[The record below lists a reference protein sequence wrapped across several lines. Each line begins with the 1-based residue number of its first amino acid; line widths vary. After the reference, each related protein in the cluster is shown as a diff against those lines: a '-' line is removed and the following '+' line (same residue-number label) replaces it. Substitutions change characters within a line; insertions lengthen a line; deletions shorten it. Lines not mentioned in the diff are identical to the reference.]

1 MSVDTADRPLTPLR
15 VERALNLNIV
25 VGCLGICWA
34 IALFPQGTIV
44 TLYLSEEL
52 HASFSQI
59 GWIAA
64 ITSLSSLLQLV
75 GVLLFNRLKTRKKL
89 WVACNLVGRS
99 LGLLLAATAFYMAFG
114 GRAQA
119 AAGMVIWASAATM
132 VLANLATVGWW
143 GWMADLVPESR
154 RGHFF
159 GRRQAIMTFAQMIFF
174 VLVAFGLDALRAR
187 GGVGVF
193 GAIFV
198 LGTVMGVTDIAI
210 HSRIPEPARADIP
223 EGRGLRQ
230 AAAQM
235 VEPLRNRNFVL
246 YLLALSLWV
255 FATTIV
261 GPFAAPYLKASP
273 EENGLGLPYSF
284 FAVLNVIASLC
295 GLLTSRAWG
304 VVADRFGNKP
314 IVQITALAHAAFFVY
329 FFLTPDNA
337 FVVLSMATLVSGTL
351 FAGWALATGNMMLG
365 LAPVRNRSSF
375 LAVHAAFVGLGGFL
389 GPRLGGWLGDW
400 AVGYL
405 EYHPWVLPSGQPMA
419 PIHILIAVSWFYCL
433 LVYPIFAAVR
443 EAHAKPVGYVMTR
456 LIGGNLFRTF
466 SSLNTISSN
475 VSAREKAGALRRI
488 GGQSAV
494 LVVEDVLARLDDPD
508 EDVRRE
514 AALALGRIGST
525 EAVDALLERLTDP
538 ESDIKTAAA
547 TALGMIN
554 DPRAF
559 GPLLEALGNADREIR
574 RAAALA
580 LGESRAQDAVA
591 ELRRLLERDPEPRV
605 FVAALRALTMLGDT
619 SAAWD
624 VLPRMRETLNPVLRR
639 ELALSVADL
648 VGTPGEFYRILHEEN
663 RVPGSQVQRLLRRLR
678 RSLCDGLA
686 SKDPRERDRT
696 RRLIDESI
704 AASEAEDRPA
714 LATALWQLFL
724 VLLRHGHGYSAT
736 HDDLALSFAAKT
748 DLRLGIGASLIYQ
761 LRARSREGNNAA
773 LLDLDFLLAA
783 HFLAAESSRR
793 HLPAAAG

>member
-1 MSVDTADRPLTPLR
+1 MSVDTEGHPLTPLR
-15 VERALNLNIV
+15 VERAQNLNIV
-25 VGCLGICWA
+25 AGCLGICWA

-52 HASFSQI
+52 DASFSQI

-64 ITSLSSLLQLV
+64 VTSLSSLLQLA

-89 WVACNLVGRS
+89 WVTCNLVGRS
-99 LGLLLAATAFYMAFG
+99 LGLILAASAFYVAFG

-119 AAGMVIWASAATM
+119 AAGAVIWASAATM
-132 VLANLATVGWW
+132 VLANLAAVGWW

-154 RGHFF
+154 RGQFF
-159 GRRQAIMTFAQMIFF
+159 GRRQAIMTFVQMIFF
-174 VLVAFGLDALRAR
+174 ILVAVGLDALRAR

-198 LGTVMGVTDIAI
+198 LGTLMGVTDIAI
-210 HSRIPEPARADIP
+210 HSRIPEPARADVP
-223 EGRGLRQ
+223 EGRGLRH

-235 VEPLRNRNFVL
+235 IEPLRNRNFVL

-255 FATTIV
+255 FATTIA
-261 GPFAAPYLKASP
+261 GPFIAPYLKASS
-273 EENGLGLPYSF
+273 EQNGLGLPYSF

-295 GLLTSRAWG
+295 GLLTSRPWG

-314 IVQITALAHAAFFVY
+314 IVQITALAHAVLFVY
-329 FFLTPDNA
+329 FFITPGNA
-337 FVVLSMATLVSGTL
+337 YLVLSVATLVSGTL
-351 FAGWALATGNMMLG
+351 VAGWALATGNMMLG
-365 LAPVRNRSSF
+365 LAPVRNRSSY

-389 GPRLGGWLGDW
+389 GPGLGGWLGDW

-405 EYHPWVLPSGQPMA
+405 EHHPWVLPSGQPMA
-419 PIHILIAVSWFYCL
+419 PIHLLIAASWFYCL

-443 EAHAKPVGYVMTR
+443 EPRAKPVGYVMTR
-456 LIGGNLFRTF
+456 LTGGNLFRTF

-475 VSAREKAGALRRI
+475 VSARKKAGALRRI
-488 GGQSAV
+488 GGQSDV

-514 AALALGRIGST
+514 AALALGRIGSA

-547 TALGMIN
+547 AALGMIK
-554 DPRAF
+554 DPRAL
-559 GPLLEALGNADREIR
+559 GPLMEALGNSDREIR

-580 LGESRAQDAVA
+580 LGESRARDAVS
-591 ELRRLLERDPEPRV
+591 ELRRILESDPEPRV
-605 FVAALRALTMLGDT
+605 FVAALRALTMLGET

-624 VLPRMRETLNPVLRR
+624 VLPRMRETRNPVLRR

-648 VGTPGEFYRILHEEN
+648 VGSPGEFYRILHEEN

-678 RSLCDGLA
+678 RCLCDTIG
-686 SKDPRERDRT
+686 SKDPRAREPL
-696 RRLIDESI
+696 RRLIDEGI
-704 AASEAEDRPA
+704 AASESDDRPT
-714 LATALWQLFL
+714 LAAALWKLFL
-724 VLLRHGHGYSAT
+724 TVLRHDYGYDAL

-761 LRARSREGNNAA
+761 LRGRSREGGGDG

-783 HFLAAESSRR
+783 YFLAAEAARR
-793 HLPAAAG
+793 AGAA